1 MTKRCIDRVQS
12 RLGIGCLMAVCLMT
26 ASVPTSFAKKGSF
39 ETQEGSVFIPAGTTL
54 NVRMI
59 DELDTSKTQPGE
71 SFRASLDKAVVVD
84 GRTVAPK
91 DAMVRGTVTD
101 VVSSGRLKR
110 PALLTLKLTQI
121 TLSNGRMVPIETS
134 PYTLDGK
141 SHDLRNAV
149 LIGGGAAAGAVLGG
163 VAAGKKGA
171 VIGGAVGAGAGVA
184 TAYLTGKQEIIV
196 PSETGFQ
203 FATTGNKTAASSRRK
218 ASEWGHTAFPSD
230 NRDRDGGWV
239 FGDRDRRII
248 RDYFRNR
255 YSNLPPGLAKR
266 GGNLPPGLEK
276 HIQRNGQLPPGLQKR
291 VEPFPQ
297 DLVSQL
303 PRIAD
308 RIRRVIL
315 GRHALMLDDHNTIL
329 DEVLL
334 D

>member
-1 MTKRCIDRVQS
+1 MTKHITQYLEPFRRPW
-12 RLGIGCLMAVCLMT
+12 GIGCLMSVCLMT
-26 ASVPTSFAKKGSF
+26 ASVPASLAGKASFKS
-39 ETQEGSVFIPAGTTL
+39 QEGSTSLPAGTPL
-54 NVRMI
+54 HVRMV
-59 DELDTSKTQPGE
+59 DELDTAKAQPGD
-71 SFRASLDKAVVVD
+71 SFRASLDKPVVVD
-84 GRTVAPK
+84 GRTVASKNAPVQGK
-91 DAMVRGTVTD
+91 VID

-110 PALLTLKLTQI
+110 PASLTLKLTQV
-121 TLSNGRMVPIETS
+121 TLSNGRIASVETA

-141 SHDLRNAV
+141 SHNLRNAV

-163 VAAGKKGA
+163 VAAGG
-171 VIGGAVGAGAGVA
+171 GAGVA
-184 TAYLTGKQEIIV
+184 TAYLTGKQEIVV
-196 PSETGFQ
+196 PSETEFQ
-203 FATTGNKTAASSRRK
+203 FATAGSTSTASSRRE

-230 NRDRDGGWV
+230 KGDREGGWA

-248 RDYFRNR
+248 RDYFHNR

-276 HIQRNGQLPPGLQKR
+276 HIQKNGQLPPGLQKR

-297 DLVSQL
+297 DLLSQL

-315 GRHALMLDDHNTIL
+315 GRRALMLDDYNTIL
-329 DEVLL
+329 DEFMI